1 MFRFAVT
8 VAVILTLVKNTS
20 ARMEKQYDFIS
31 YRIQSEFRHDT
42 LIGDTRER
50 QFFREKVTIFF
61 SKESKL
67 HCAYVYIDHEHSR
80 RFTWSLVLRDI
91 SPVASL
97 FVGYYYVNFGKGLL
111 IGRKRMLNPDTYAQ
125 EKRRPGDKS
134 FAPCMSGNPFF
145 AFRGVA
151 LSYYEQFTHVDI
163 SMNCFYSTK
172 KRFIDDLSY
181 DRGSTARRINTIE
194 YETEKNHRYSQP
206 VEVITHG
213 SECTVHV
220 IDLIHVGM
228 HYVYTD
234 ISSFSRK
241 GISWESSRDGEGG
254 MSNLVG
260 YGLLIQYRDDY
271 TEIFFEKDI
280 TIRDR
285 NRENRYGV
293 RNIIGSGMIYGLIY
307 SNSFMRTALILK
319 NTEEKYNAPY
329 GSSIGVDYPEKMILF
344 DLTVRPFARV
354 KLGSS
359 ISCERKKCIDQ
370 RVYNRPVMKKER
382 IFITY
387 RNTVIRKLMLTF
399 RRVEERREFVRK
411 RFQVRSGSEI
421 EFWQHGSLLF
431 STTYQIGNHLG
442 ASKLYTAGIQIK
454 ANPFFKSVAYY
465 GRAEVSEDN
474 EIYAVLSP
482 MRSSNVPGI
491 FLRQH
496 SQIIVVKAECKYRSF
511 IISMRTFYQ
520 FSSQTVIH
528 RRFEI
533 YGSGN
538 F

>member
-1 MFRFAVT
+1 MFRFAVAL
-8 VAVILTLVKNTS
+8 AVIFALVKSTF
-20 ARMEKQYDFIS
+20 ALMEKPYDFIS
-31 YRIQSEFRHDT
+31 YWIQSEFRHDT
-42 LIGDTRER
+42 LDGDTRER

-61 SKESKL
+61 SQESKL
-67 HCAYVYIDHEHSR
+67 HCAYVYLDHEDSR

-111 IGRKRMLNPDTYAQ
+111 IGRKRILNPDTFAQ

-134 FAPCMSGNPFF
+134 FSPCMSGNPFF
-145 AFRGVA
+145 AFHGAA
-151 LSYYEQFTHVDI
+151 LSYYERFEHVNI
-163 SMNCFYSTK
+163 SMNCFYSSK

-181 DRGSTARRINTIE
+181 DQGSTTRRINTIE
-194 YETEKNHRYSQP
+194 YETERNSRYSQP

-213 SECTVHV
+213 SECILHV

-234 ISSFSRK
+234 ISSFSGK
-241 GISWESSRDGEGG
+241 KISWESRKDGENG
-254 MSNLVG
+254 MSNLIG
-260 YGLLIQYRDDY
+260 YGLHIQYRDDY
-271 TEIFFEKDI
+271 TEIFIEKDI
-280 TIRDR
+280 TVRDN

-293 RNIIGSGMIYGLIY
+293 RNTIGSGMIYGLIF
-307 SNSFMRTALILK
+307 SNSFMRTALIMK
-319 NTEEKYNAPY
+319 NTEGEYNAPY
-329 GSSIGVDYPEKMILF
+329 GSTIGVDCPEKMILF
-344 DLTVRPFARV
+344 DMTTKPFSRV

-359 ISCERKKCIDQ
+359 VSYERKKSIDQ
-370 RVYNRPVMKKER
+370 RVYNRPVMRKER
-382 IFITY
+382 IFLAY
-387 RNTVIRKLMLTF
+387 SNTIIRKLMLSF
-399 RRVEERREFVRK
+399 RRVEERREFVQK
-411 RFQVRSGSEI
+411 RFQVRSGSAI
-421 EFWQHGSLLF
+421 GFWKYGSFLF

-442 ASKLYTAGIQIK
+442 ASKLYTAGIQIQ
-454 ANPFFKSVAYY
+454 AAPFFKSVAYY

-511 IISMRTFYQ
+511 LVSMRTFYQ
-520 FSSQTVIH
+520 FGSQGVIH